1 MQVGCGADEL
11 IDLLM
16 RCVLDPGDS
25 ILDTPPTFTMYKF
38 DAAVNNAK
46 VITVS
51 RKEDFSIDVPGRLN
65 LAASSS
71 AELVLL
77 LPAAT
82 ALMACRHHSSRRAIQ
97 AKDRVSDIS
106 QQS

>member
-51 RKEDFSIDVPGRLN
+51 RKEDFSIDVPGWLS
-65 LAASSS
+65 LAASSYCQ
-71 AELVLL
+71 LMLL
-77 LPAAT
+77 SPAAA
-82 ALMACRHHSSRRAIQ
+82 ALMTCRHYSSCRAIQ
-97 AKDRVSDIS
+97 AKDCVPDIS
-106 QQS
+106 QQP